1 MYSNVRELAFRSWRS
16 GASITCFLVL
26 LVVVEFV
33 LPSIGFERNNL
44 QLYGDIVFSIVLV
57 FGCAVAWENR
67 RLFVLASL
75 VSLAAIIVRWLA
87 WYSPTRTLE
96 LWSVAT
102 GLIGIVAIT
111 AVLFWQVFRPGPV
124 TAVRVQ
130 GAIAAY
136 LGIASIW
143 AHAYHIAAILDPSAF
158 NITGSNISA
167 PTTWVNYSFGV
178 LTTIGYP
185 GIVPVEPLAHTLGSA
200 EAVTGQLYLAILVA
214 RLVSLQVVATHG
226 ERVDRVEHPVRP

>member
-1 MYSNVRELAFRSWRS
+1 LH
-16 GASITCFLVL
+16 L
-26 LVVVEFV
+26 LIVVEFV
-33 LPSIGFERNNL
+33 LPSLGFERNDL
-44 QLYGDIVFSIVLV
+44 QLYGDIVFSIVLI

-67 RLFVLASL
+67 RLFVFASL
-75 VSLAAIIVRWLA
+75 VSLAAILMRWLA
-87 WYSPTRTLE
+87 WSSPTKTLV

-124 TAVRVQ
+124 TSVRIQ

-136 LGIASIW
+136 LAIGSIW

-158 NITGSNISA
+158 NITGTDISA
-167 PTTWVNYSFGV
+167 PTTWVNYSFGI

-185 GIVPVEPLAHTLGSA
+185 GIEPAEPLAHTLGSA

-214 RLVSLQVVATHG
+214 RLVSLQVVATHS
-226 ERVDRVEHPVRP
+226 EHSKQTAGQ

>member
-1 MYSNVRELAFRSWRS
+1 MYSNVRDHAFRSWRS
-16 GASITCFLVL
+16 GANLTCFLIL

-33 LPSIGFERNNL
+33 LPSLGFERNNL

-57 FGCAVAWENR
+57 FGCAIAWENR
-67 RLFVLASL
+67 RLFVLASI
-75 VSLAAIIVRWLA
+75 VSLAAILVRWLA
-87 WYSPTRTLE
+87 WSSPTRTLL

-124 TAVRVQ
+124 TMVRVQ

-136 LGIASIW
+136 LAIASIW
-143 AHAYHIAAILDPSAF
+143 AHAYHMAAILDPSAF
-158 NITGSNISA
+158 NITGNDIST

-185 GIVPVEPLAHTLGSA
+185 GIVPVEPLAHTLASA

-214 RLVSLQVVATHG
+214 RLVSLQVVATHS
-226 ERVDRVEHPVRP
+226 EHSENTARS